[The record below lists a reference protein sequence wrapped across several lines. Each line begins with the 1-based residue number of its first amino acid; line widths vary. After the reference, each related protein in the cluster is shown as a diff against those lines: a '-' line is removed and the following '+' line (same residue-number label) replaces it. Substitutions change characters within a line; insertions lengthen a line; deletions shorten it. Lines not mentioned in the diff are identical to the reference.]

1 MSQTAILF
9 PGQGAQQI
17 GMGVKVAR
25 KYPAAKTLF
34 EQAAEILGYDLL
46 ELCTNGPEEKLNST
60 VYSQPA
66 LFVAGLASLEV
77 LRDLA
82 PEHIENCKA
91 VAGLSLGEYTA
102 LAFAESLSFEDGL
115 RIVKTRG
122 EAMQAAADAKPSG
135 MVSIL
140 LLDEEK
146 VQEICDEAT
155 TSESI
160 LKIANYLCRGNIVV
174 SGDKAAC
181 EQAVTLAE
189 EAGGRAIP
197 LKVAGAFHT
206 PIMNSATEKLA
217 TALENVTVNSPQIP
231 VVSNVDAQSHDD
243 PAEIREILVKQV
255 VHPVRWED
263 SMKNLLETGIDQFCE
278 VGPGKVLKGL
288 MKRINRKIPFDN
300 YNDDA
305 LSD

>member
-17 GMGVKVAR
+17 GMGVKVAQQ
-25 KYPAAKTLF
+25 YSAAKTLF
-34 EQAAEILGYDLL
+34 DQAAEILEYDLL
-46 ELCTNGPEEKLNST
+46 DLCTNGPEEKLNST

-102 LAFAESLSFEDGL
+102 LAFAEALSFEDGL

-146 VQEICDEAT
+146 VQGICDEAT

-189 EAGGRAIP
+189 EAGGRAIS

-217 TALENVTVNSPQIP
+217 TALENVTVNSPKIP
-231 VVSNVDAQSHDD
+231 VISNVDAQPHDD

>member
-1 MSQTAILF
+1 MTQTAILF
-9 PGQGAQQI
+9 PGQGAQHI

-25 KYPAAKTLF
+25 KYPAAQSLF
-34 EQAAEILGYDLL
+34 DQAAEILEYDLL

-66 LFVAGLASLEV
+66 LFVVGLASLEV

-82 PEHIENCKA
+82 PEHIDSCSA

-102 LAFAESLSFEDGL
+102 LAFAEALSFEDGL

-122 EAMQAAADAKPSG
+122 EAMQAASDARPSG

-146 VQEICDEAT
+146 VQEICDQVAN
-155 TSESI
+155 SETI
-160 LKIANYLCRGNIVV
+160 LQIANYLCRGNIVV
-174 SGDKAAC
+174 SGDQDAC

-206 PIMNSATEKLA
+206 PVMNPATEKLA
-217 TALENVTVNSPQIP
+217 AALENVTVNAPKVP
-231 VVSNVDAQSHDD
+231 VVSNVDAKPHDD

-263 SMKNLLETGIDQFCE
+263 SMNQLLDTGIEQFCE

-288 MKRINRKIPFDN
+288 MKRINRKVPFDN
-300 YNDDA
+300 YNDDSI
-305 LSD
+305 SD

>member
-25 KYPAAKTLF
+25 QYSAAKALF
-34 EQAAEILGYDLL
+34 DQAAEILEYDLL

-66 LFVAGLASLEV
+66 LFVAGLACLEV

-82 PEHIENCKA
+82 PEYIENCKA
-91 VAGLSLGEYTA
+91 AAGLSLGEYTA
-102 LAFAESLSFEDGL
+102 LAFAEALSFEDGL

-146 VQEICDEAT
+146 VQGICDQAT
-155 TSESI
+155 TSDSI

-181 EQAVTLAE
+181 EQAVALAE

-217 TALENVTVNSPQIP
+217 TALENVAVNSPKIP
-231 VVSNVDAQSHDD
+231 VVSNVDAQPHDD

-300 YNDDA
+300 YNDDS

>member
-17 GMGVKVAR
+17 GMVVKVAQQ
-25 KYPAAKTLF
+25 YPAAKTLF
-34 EQAAEILGYDLL
+34 DQAAEILEYDLL

-82 PEHIENCKA
+82 PTHIENCKA
-91 VAGLSLGEYTA
+91 AAGLSLGEYTA
-102 LAFAESLSFEDGL
+102 LTFAEELSFEDGL
-115 RIVKTRG
+115 RIVQTRG
-122 EAMQAAADAKPSG
+122 EAMQAASDARPSG

-146 VQEICDEAT
+146 VQGICDQAT

-206 PIMNSATEKLA
+206 PIMNSATEKPA
-217 TALENVTVNSPQIP
+217 AALENVTVNSPKIP
-231 VVSNVDAQSHDD
+231 VVSNVDAQPHDD

-263 SMKNLLETGIDQFCE
+263 SMKYLLETGIDQFCE

-300 YNDDA
+300 FNDDS
-305 LSD
+305 LSP

>member
-25 KYPAAKTLF
+25 QYSAAKALF
-34 EQAAEILGYDLL
+34 DQAAEILEYDLL

-66 LFVAGLASLEV
+66 LFVAGLSCLEV

-91 VAGLSLGEYTA
+91 AAGLSLGEYTA
-102 LAFAESLSFEDGL
+102 LAFAEALSFEDGL

-146 VQEICDEAT
+146 VQGICDQAT
-155 TSESI
+155 TSDSI

-181 EQAVTLAE
+181 EQAVALAE

-217 TALENVTVNSPQIP
+217 TALENVAVNSPKIP
-231 VVSNVDAQSHDD
+231 VVSNVDAQPHDD

-300 YNDDA
+300 YNDDS

>member
-17 GMGVKVAR
+17 GMGVKVAQQ
-25 KYPAAKTLF
+25 YPAAKALF
-34 EQAAEILGYDLL
+34 DQAADILEYDLL

-91 VAGLSLGEYTA
+91 AAGLSLGEYTA
-102 LAFAESLSFEDGL
+102 LAFAEALSFEDGL

-146 VQEICDEAT
+146 VQEICDQAT

-217 TALENVTVNSPQIP
+217 AALENVTVNSPKIP

-263 SMKNLLETGIDQFCE
+263 SMKHLLETGIDQFCE

-288 MKRINRKIPFDN
+288 MKRINRKIPFGN
-300 YNDDA
+300 FNDDS

>member
-17 GMGVKVAR
+17 GMGVKVAQQ
-25 KYPAAKTLF
+25 YPAAKALF
-34 EQAAEILGYDLL
+34 DQAADILEYDLL

-77 LRDLA
+77 LRDLT

-91 VAGLSLGEYTA
+91 AAGLSLGEYTA
-102 LAFAESLSFEDGL
+102 LAFAEALSFEDGL

-146 VQEICDEAT
+146 VQEICDQAT

-217 TALENVTVNSPQIP
+217 AALENVTVNSPKIP

-288 MKRINRKIPFDN
+288 MKRINRKIPFGN
-300 YNDDA
+300 FNDDS